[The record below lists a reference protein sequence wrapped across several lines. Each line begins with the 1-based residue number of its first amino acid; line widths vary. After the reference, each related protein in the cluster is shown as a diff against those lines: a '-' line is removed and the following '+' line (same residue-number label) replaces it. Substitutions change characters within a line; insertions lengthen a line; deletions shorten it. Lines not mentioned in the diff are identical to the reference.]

1 MKIDFSKLYLIPRE
15 SIANAFFYASMLLA
29 FFGSMNVWFL
39 LPVATVFPILS
50 FLLGISAYIISRPL
64 EKQMFCNSNAF
75 LPVVCFVILLFYQ
88 AIVNDNNANTY
99 IKALFNSSVL
109 YIFLKYDKQRLDKF
123 ADILAK
129 TLGGI
134 LLVSYPFFALYIVG
148 FPLPYSDLEFNDG
161 FYYFSNYYFFL
172 IDERTLF
179 SIIPRFQSIF
189 LEPTY
194 LGSTTA
200 LLLMTQRGKW
210 KRWYNVSL
218 LFGLFISFSLAGY
231 AYIFAIIFLNLW
243 TNREKIIKKAA
254 IAVTVIILATTS
266 AFFYNG
272 GDNLFHDLIL
282 LRLEM
287 EDGEME
293 GNNRV
298 TKSFD
303 NEYVGYLQTSDIIFG
318 RDYDY
323 SSFGDSGYKVYIYD
337 YGLTGTL
344 LLFVFYFT
352 LFRKFDDTRAL
363 TSAFIILLL
372 IWGVDAFVL
381 WFGRMIPLY
390 ITATRE
396 KTTKKEYEHTD
407 RLHTVSE

>member
-29 FFGSMNVWFL
+29 FFSSMNVWFL
-39 LPVATVFPILS
+39 LPIATFFPIMSFILGLS
-50 FLLGISAYIISRPL
+50 AFIISRPL
-64 EKQMFCNSNAF
+64 DKQIFCSSDALFPTIAF
-75 LPVVCFVILLFYQ
+75 IILLFYQ
-88 AIVNDNNANTY
+88 AVVNDNNVNTY
-99 IKALFNSSVL
+99 IKALFNSAVL
-109 YIFLKYDKQRLDKF
+109 YIFLKYDKQRLGKF
-123 ADILAK
+123 SDILAK

-134 LLVSYPFFALYIVG
+134 LLVSYPIFLLYLIG
-148 FPLPYSDLEFNDG
+148 FPLPYSDLDFNDG

-172 IDERTLF
+172 IDERSLF

-210 KRWYNVSL
+210 KRWYNVSM

-231 AYIFAIIFLNLW
+231 AYIFAITFLNLW
-243 TNREKIIKKAA
+243 TNREKIVKKVV
-254 IAVTVIILATTS
+254 IAFTVIVLGIAG

-272 GDNLFHDLIL
+272 GDNLVHDLIL

-287 EDGEME
+287 NDGEME

-303 NEYVGYLQTSDIIFG
+303 NEYDGYVQTTDIILG

-337 YGLTGTL
+337 YGLVGTL
-344 LLFVFYFT
+344 LLFTFYFF
-352 LFRKFDDTRAL
+352 LFRRFSDARAL
-363 TSAFIILLL
+363 TSACIILLL

-390 ITATRE
+390 ITAIKE
-396 KTTKKEYEHTD
+396 KETTTEYEHTD
-407 RLHTVSE
+407 RLHSLPA